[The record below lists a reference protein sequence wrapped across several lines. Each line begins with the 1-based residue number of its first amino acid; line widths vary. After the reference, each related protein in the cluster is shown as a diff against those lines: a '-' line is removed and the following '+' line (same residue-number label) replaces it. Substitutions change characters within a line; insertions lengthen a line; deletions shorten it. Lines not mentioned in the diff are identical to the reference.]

1 MKGCRC
7 EMPTFLFVNNF
18 GSFIFICYLYIN
30 KTNKDMKHINDL
42 ITKLSDLNKQIEFF
56 KEMDLIPAV
65 LIESNGHKNNLSYK
79 NGKVV
84 LVGMEKDCILSIG
97 QHNEIILST
106 IGYEDWGEYIP
117 CTNYWFEKLTD
128 ETINKIVRD
137 MTY

>member
-1 MKGCRC
+1 
-7 EMPTFLFVNNF
+7 
-18 GSFIFICYLYIN
+18 
-30 KTNKDMKHINDL
+30 MKHINDL

-128 ETINKIVRD
+128 DTINKIVRD